1 MAGLT
6 NIGDAVAATV
16 RSVENAREYTR
27 QREERDLE
35 EKMRKEHEARMAA
48 EPQTKEEKAKAEEA
62 ALLKQNIKML
72 DRGIEC
78 AKAVMRKEA
87 VLNAQLENEDIFQA
101 HARMLIW
108 IANNV
113 VLAHQRRKFVV
124 DDNNRDILRF
134 LLYYF
139 NGCPKAEEVF
149 PNRGYKLHKHLMLMG
164 EVGTGKTLLMQIF
177 SEYLHYTNNPR
188 AFYNLSVTQMVNYYT
203 LHNNLDRY
211 TYYEEETRGFQC
223 TPVNICLNDIGT
235 DSITFFGM
243 DTKLLTNQFL
253 HARNEIWV
261 HYHKYAH
268 VTTNLTLEQLKE
280 EYKDGFG
287 RLVDRFKTY
296 NIVPVGG
303 KSRR

>member
-6 NIGDAVAATV
+6 NIGDAVAATL
-16 RSVENAREYTR
+16 RSVEDAREYTR
-27 QREERDLE
+27 QREERELE

-48 EPQTKEEKAKAEEA
+48 QPQTEEEKAKAEEA
-62 ALLKQNIKML
+62 ALLKDNIIML
-72 DRGIEC
+72 NKGIES
-78 AKAVMRKEA
+78 ARAAMRKEA
-87 VLNAQLENEDIFQA
+87 VLNAQLEIESVFQA
-101 HARMLIW
+101 HAQTLLW

-124 DDNNRDILRF
+124 DENNRDILRF

-149 PNRGYKLHKHLMLMG
+149 PNRGYKLHKHIMLMG

-177 SEYLHYTNNPR
+177 SEYLHYTKNPR

-211 TYYEEETRGFQC
+211 TYFEEENRGFQC

-268 VTTNLTLEQLKE
+268 VTTNLTMEQLKE

-296 NIVPVGG
+296 NIVPLGG

>member
-1 MAGLT
+1 MT
-6 NIGDAVAATV
+6 KIGDALADTV
-16 RSVENAREYTR
+16 RSVKAAQEYAR
-27 QREERDLE
+27 QREERELE
-35 EKMRKEHEARMAA
+35 EVMRKEHEARMAA
-48 EPQTKEEKAKAEEA
+48 EPKTDDEKRKAEEA
-62 ALLKQNIKML
+62 ELLKMNIALLN
-72 DRGIEC
+72 RGI
-78 AKAVMRKEA
+78 AAATKDMRKEA
-87 VLNAQLENEDIFQA
+87 VINAQLENEEIFQA
-101 HARMLIW
+101 HAQTLMW

-124 DDNNRDILRF
+124 DDNNRQILRF

-139 NGCPKAEEVF
+139 NGCPLAEEVF
-149 PNRGYKLHKHLMLMG
+149 PDRNYKLHKHLMLQG

-211 TYYEEETRGFQC
+211 TYYEEENKGFKC

-268 VTTNLTLEQLKE
+268 VTTNLTVEQLKE

-287 RLVDRFKTY
+287 RLIDRFKTY
-296 NIVPVGG
+296 NILPVGG
-303 KSRR
+303 GSRR